1 MKNDD
6 VNLIQRILSGDEGAC
21 TALVEKHR
29 KWIHSLAW
37 REIGDFHAAQEITQD
52 TFIQAFKSLPT
63 LTDHRRFLG
72 WLYVIAKRQC
82 IEWLRRKPM
91 TMQSLEAMPKA
102 ELEQLFYT
110 QYLEEEQIQAS
121 TDELRQVVERLL
133 RKLPET
139 ERSVMI
145 LHYFNGLTCEEV
157 STRLDVS
164 LNTVKSRL
172 YRARKRLEQEES
184 MLRENLG
191 PNVLRSEPRYISVQ
205 ATATTESG
213 KHLAEGG
220 FELNQTDKVFKST
233 GSRTVGRSGDYP
245 LPMYML
251 LHYINHRRTEVDLFK
266 FPLVSGSCWEQEG
279 PHKSKAT
286 ITLEAHESV
295 EVSAGT
301 FPSCLKHKTVF
312 TDADVKEP
320 DAEHGNAYLNG
331 TRYLWFAEDV
341 GLVKM
346 RYEHSN
352 GVVTEAELI
361 QYEIPVQEQEYLP
374 SQIGAQWTYKWHNE
388 YNDEAIVE
396 DWHVTRN
403 FSHPKNLDNPL
414 ALASASYEVRI
425 SDDEPRVAYI
435 KCVLTPKSV
444 GAISESRHRTT
455 KTDRKPLLLS
465 MTRFGTEWL
474 YDGYAR
480 YLQDLRVTDVN
491 GETLPIE
498 EIGKTQWV
506 VEVENA
512 SPLTLQYK
520 VLINHDERDWPFG
533 RNEAPY
539 VQEDCIFLPG
549 YALFIVGEV
558 KDIELK
564 IDVPDSWHVST
575 PWEQIASDEHHFV
588 CEDPEDLMFAY
599 LVLGEY
605 SKRLAK
611 LGDAEIV
618 IATGGRFKASI
629 DEVQPTIKSLLH
641 GYSDVFD
648 AIPTGKIL
656 FVANPYGEKGHLGG
670 GASGHSISVHI
681 GGELDKASR
690 RFWLPLVGHMVS
702 SLWVGGRAID
712 FRGQE
717 YWFSAGFTGYYSDI
731 VSIRLGLTSETDF
744 LRRFERRWES
754 YLSQQGE
761 LSIREAGEDKSA
773 NRELVYDGGSL
784 VAAALDL
791 QIRTLTQNRSS
802 LDDVM
807 KQMYREFGLTDDT
820 FTMGDVIR
828 IVSQIA
834 GEDFKPFFTKYVTG
848 TERLPLEQYLKA
860 AGMNAEIAFGERL
873 PSLNYILFDM
883 LQIKSFGGPTGGGM
897 FIHHSPQYQDDDEL
911 IGINDTPVKFF
922 DDIRKVAKD
931 WKSGETVAL
940 TLKREG
946 KEIILPITLSG
957 DASKKPPLELGPIDV
972 TITKNIDSTDLQNAI
987 WSRILG
993 CKGETNEKNR

>member
-6 VNLIQRILSGDEGAC
+6 VDLIQRIISGDEGAG
-21 TALVEKHR
+21 TALVKRHR

-52 TFIQAFKSLPT
+52 TFIQMFKSLPT
-63 LTDHRRFLG
+63 LKDSNRFLG

-91 TMQSLEAMPKA
+91 TMQSLDAMPKT
-102 ELEQLFYT
+102 ELETVFYT
-110 QYLEEEQIQAS
+110 QYLENKQARAS
-121 TDELRQVVERLL
+121 RDGLREVVERLL
-133 RKLPET
+133 QKLPET
-139 ERSVMI
+139 ERSAMV

-157 STRLDVS
+157 SERLEVS

-184 MLRENLG
+184 MLRETLG
-191 PNVLRSEPRYISVQ
+191 PNLLKNEPRYISIQ
-205 ATATTESG
+205 ANATTESG

-220 FELNQTDKVFKST
+220 FELNQTDKVFASI
-233 GSRTVGRSGDYP
+233 GSRTTGLRGDYP

-251 LHYINHRRTEVDLFK
+251 LHYINHRLNEINLFR
-266 FPLVSGSCWEQEG
+266 FPLVIGSRWEQEG
-279 PHKSKAT
+279 PHQSETT
-286 ITLEAHESV
+286 ITLEGYENV
-295 EVSAGT
+295 EISAGS
-301 FPSCLKHKTVF
+301 FLSCLKHKTVF
-312 TDADVKEP
+312 TDADVEEP
-320 DAEHGNAYLNG
+320 DAEQGNAYLNG
-331 TRYLWFAEDV
+331 TRYLWFAKGV

-352 GVVTEAELI
+352 GVTTEAELLE
-361 QYEIPVQEQEYLP
+361 YEIPLADEEYFP
-374 SQIGAQWTYKWHNE
+374 AQIGTQWTYRWHND

-396 DWHVTRN
+396 AWQVTRN

-414 ALASASYEVRI
+414 ALASARYELKI
-425 SDDEPRVAYI
+425 SADEPRVAQV
-435 KCVLTPKSV
+435 KCILTPKADSSAK
-444 GAISESRHRTT
+444 G
-455 KTDRKPLLLS
+455 DRKPLLLS

-480 YLQDLRVTDVN
+480 YLQDLRVTHVK
-491 GETLPIE
+491 GEILPIE

-506 VEVENA
+506 VEVESA

-533 RNEAPY
+533 RDEAPY

-564 IDVPDSWHVST
+564 IDVPDNWHVST
-575 PWEQIASDEHHFV
+575 PWEQAASDEHCFIT
-588 CEDPEDLMFAY
+588 EDQEDLMFAY

-605 SKRLAK
+605 SKRLVK
-611 LGDAEIV
+611 LGDTEIV

-629 DEVQPTIKSLLH
+629 DEVQPTIESLLH

-670 GASGHSISVHI
+670 GASGRSVSVHI
-681 GGELDKASR
+681 GGELDEASR
-690 RFWLPLVGHMVS
+690 RFWLPLVGYMVS
-702 SLWVGGRAID
+702 CLWAGSGAIN
-712 FRGQE
+712 FREQE

-731 VSIRLGLTSETDF
+731 VSVRLGLTSETDF

-807 KQMYREFGLTDDT
+807 KQMYWEFGVTEVT
-820 FTMGDVIR
+820 YTINDVIR
-828 IVSQIA
+828 IVDQIA
-834 GEDFKPFFTKYVTG
+834 GEDFKPFFHKYLVG
-848 TERLPLEQYLKA
+848 TERLPLEEYLKA
-860 AGMNAEIAFGERL
+860 SGMTAEIDFGERL
-873 PSLNYILFDM
+873 PSLNYILFEM
-883 LQIKSFGGPTGGGM
+883 LQIKSLGGPTGGGL
-897 FIHHSPQYQDDDEL
+897 FIHNSPQYQDDDEL
-911 IGINDTPVKFF
+911 IDINGTPVKTF

-931 WKSGETVAL
+931 WKSGDAVTL
-940 TLKREG
+940 NLKRED

-957 DASKKPPLELGPIDV
+957 DASKKPPLDTGVIDV
-972 TITKNIDSTDLQNAI
+972 TITKSEDSTESQRAI
-987 WSRILG
+987 WLGILG
-993 CKGETNEKNR
+993 KENSD

>member
-1 MKNDD
+1 MKNED
-6 VNLIQRILSGDEGAC
+6 VDLIQRILTGDEAAF
-21 TALVEKHR
+21 TALVERHR
-29 KWIHSLAW
+29 KWVHSLAW

-52 TFIQAFKSLPT
+52 TFIQTLKSLPT
-63 LTDHRRFLG
+63 LRDPNRFLG
-72 WLYVIAKRQC
+72 WLHVIAKRQC
-82 IEWLRRKPM
+82 IEWLRRKPV

-102 ELEQLFYT
+102 ELEKVSYT
-110 QYLEEEQIQAS
+110 QYLEEEQAQTS
-121 TDELRQVVERLL
+121 VGELRQVVERLL
-133 RKLPET
+133 QKLPES
-139 ERSVMI
+139 ERSVMV
-145 LHYFNGLTCEEV
+145 LHYFSGLTCEEV
-157 STRLDVS
+157 SERLDVS

-184 MLRENLG
+184 LLREKLG
-191 PNVLRSEPRYISVQ
+191 PNLLKSEPRYMSIQ
-205 ATATTESG
+205 ANATTESG

-220 FELNQTDKVFKST
+220 FELSQTDKVFTST
-233 GSRTVGRSGDYP
+233 GSHTMGLRGDYP

-251 LHYINHRRTEVDLFK
+251 LHYINHRNAIDLFK
-266 FPLVSGSCWEQEG
+266 FPLVIGSRWEQEG

-286 ITLEAHESV
+286 ITLEGHETV
-295 EVSAGT
+295 EVATGT
-301 FPSCLKHKTVF
+301 FPSCLKHITVF
-312 TDADVKEP
+312 TDADVEAP
-320 DAEHGNAYLNG
+320 NSEEGNAYLNG
-331 TRYLWFAEDV
+331 TRYLWFAKGV

-346 RYEHSN
+346 RYEHAN
-352 GVVTEAELI
+352 GVATEAELLE
-361 QYEIPVQEQEYLP
+361 YEIPLADENYFP
-374 SQIGAQWTYKWHNE
+374 SQIGTQWTYKWHND
-388 YNDEAIVE
+388 YNSEAIVE
-396 DWHVTRN
+396 TWHVTRN

-414 ALASASYEVRI
+414 ELASARYEVEI
-425 SDDEPRVAYI
+425 SDNEPRVAHV
-435 KCVLTPKSV
+435 KCVLTPKTDHS
-444 GAISESRHRTT
+444 T
-455 KTDRKPLLLS
+455 KGDQKPLLLS
-465 MTRFGTEWL
+465 MTHFGTEWL

-480 YLQDLRVTDVN
+480 YLQDLTVTDVN
-491 GETLPIE
+491 GETLLIE

-506 VEVENA
+506 IETKNDL
-512 SPLTLQYK
+512 PLTLQYK
-520 VLINHDERDWPFG
+520 VLINHDEREWPFG

-539 VQEDCIFLPG
+539 VQENCIFLPG
-549 YALFIVGEV
+549 YAVFIVSEV
-558 KDIELK
+558 KDIQLK
-564 IDVPDSWHVST
+564 VNVPDNWHVST
-575 PWEQIASDEHHFV
+575 PWEQIASDTQHFV
-588 CEDPEDLMFAY
+588 CENQNDLMFAY
-599 LVLGEY
+599 LVLGDY

-611 LGDAEIV
+611 FGDAEVV

-629 DEVQPTIKSLLH
+629 DEVQSTIESLLH

-648 AIPTGKIL
+648 ATPPGKIL

-670 GASGHSISVHI
+670 GASGRSISVHI

-690 RFWLPLVGHMVS
+690 RFWLPLVGYMVS
-702 SLWVGGRAID
+702 ALWVGGQAID
-712 FRGQE
+712 FKEQE

-731 VSIRLGLTSETDF
+731 VAVCLGLTSETNF

-754 YLSQQGE
+754 YLSRQGE

-791 QIRTLTQNRSS
+791 QIRNLTENRSS

-828 IVSQIA
+828 IVNQIA
-834 GEDFKPFFTKYVTG
+834 GEDFKPFFSKYVTG

-873 PSLNYILFDM
+873 PSLNYVLFEM

-931 WKSGETVAL
+931 WKSGDAVAL

-957 DASKKPPLELGPIDV
+957 DASKKPPLEPGPIDV
-972 TITKNIDSTDLQNAI
+972 TITKSIDSTDVKNAI
-987 WSRILG
+987 WSGILG
-993 CKGETNEKNR
+993 NKGENNEENR

>member
-6 VNLIQRILSGDEGAC
+6 VNLIQRILSGDEDAC
-21 TALVEKHR
+21 TALVERHR

-72 WLYVIAKRQC
+72 WLHVIAKRQC
-82 IEWLRRKPM
+82 IEWLRRKPV

-102 ELEQLFYT
+102 DVEQLFYT
-110 QYLEEEQIQAS
+110 QYLETKQAQAS
-121 TDELRQVVERLL
+121 TDTLREVVEQLL
-133 RKLPET
+133 QKLPET

-184 MLRENLG
+184 MLRENLS
-191 PNVLRSEPRYISVQ
+191 PNLLKSEPRYISVQ
-205 ATATTESG
+205 ATAATEIG
-213 KHLAEGG
+213 EHLAEGG
-220 FELNQTDKVFKST
+220 FELRQTDKGFTSA
-233 GSRTVGRSGDYP
+233 GSRTMGSRGDYP

-251 LHYINHRRTEVDLFK
+251 LHYINHRRTEIDLFK
-266 FPLVSGSCWEQEG
+266 FPLVNGSRWESEG
-279 PHKSKAT
+279 PHKSKAI
-286 ITLEAHESV
+286 ITLEGYETV
-295 EVSAGT
+295 KVSAGS
-301 FPSCLKHKTVF
+301 FLSCLKHKTVF
-312 TDADVKEP
+312 TDADVEEP
-320 DAEHGNAYLNG
+320 DAERGNAYLNG
-331 TRYLWFAEDV
+331 TRYLWFAKGI

-352 GVVTEAELI
+352 GVVTEAELLK
-361 QYEIPVQEQEYLP
+361 YETPLENEEYFP
-374 SQIGAQWTYKWHNE
+374 SQIGTQWTYKWHND
-388 YNDEAIVE
+388 YNDEAVVE
-396 DWHVTRN
+396 GWRVTRN

-414 ALASASYEVRI
+414 GLASARYEVKI
-425 SDDEPRVAYI
+425 SADEPRIAHV
-435 KCVLTPKSV
+435 KCLLTPKAV

-480 YLQDLRVTDVN
+480 YLQDLRVTDGN

-506 VEVENA
+506 VEVGSEA
-512 SPLTLQYK
+512 PLTLQYK
-520 VLINHDERDWPFG
+520 VLINHDEREWPFG

-558 KDIELK
+558 KDVQLK
-564 IDVPDSWHVST
+564 IDVPDNWQVST
-575 PWEQIASDEHHFV
+575 PWEQMASHEHHFV
-588 CEDPEDLMFAY
+588 CENQDDLMFAY
-599 LVLGEY
+599 LVLGKY

-611 LGDAEIV
+611 LGDAEVV

-629 DEVQPTIKSLLH
+629 DEVQPTIKALLH

-648 AIPTGKIL
+648 ATPTGKIL

-670 GASGHSISVHI
+670 GASGRSISVHI
-681 GGELDKASR
+681 GNELDKASR

-731 VSIRLGLTSETDF
+731 VSVRLGLTSETDF

-754 YLSQQGE
+754 YLFRQGE

-820 FTMGDVIR
+820 FTIGDVIR

-834 GEDFKPFFTKYVTG
+834 GEDFKPFFHKYVTG

-873 PSLNYILFDM
+873 PSLNYILFEM

-911 IGINDTPVKFF
+911 IGVNGTPVKFF

-931 WKSGETVAL
+931 WRSGETVAL
-940 TLKREG
+940 TLKRED

-957 DASKKPPLELGPIDV
+957 DASKKPPLEPGPIDV
-972 TITKNIDSTDLQNAI
+972 TITKSIDSTDLQNAI
-987 WSRILG
+987 WSGML
-993 CKGETNEKNR
+993 GETNEKNR

>member
-1 MKNDD
+1 MKNED
-6 VNLIQRILSGDEGAC
+6 VDLIQRILTGDEAAF
-21 TALVEKHR
+21 TALVERHR
-29 KWIHSLAW
+29 KWVHSLAW

-52 TFIQAFKSLPT
+52 TFIQTLKSLPT
-63 LTDHRRFLG
+63 LRDPNRFLG
-72 WLYVIAKRQC
+72 WLHVIAKRQC
-82 IEWLRRKPM
+82 IEWLRRKPV

-102 ELEQLFYT
+102 ELEKVSYT
-110 QYLEEEQIQAS
+110 QYLEEEQAQTS
-121 TDELRQVVERLL
+121 VGELRQVVERLL
-133 RKLPET
+133 QKLPES
-139 ERSVMI
+139 ERSVMV
-145 LHYFNGLTCEEV
+145 LHYFSGLTCEEV
-157 STRLDVS
+157 SERLDVS

-184 MLRENLG
+184 LLREKLG
-191 PNVLRSEPRYISVQ
+191 PNLLKSEPRYMSIQ
-205 ATATTESG
+205 ANATTESG

-220 FELNQTDKVFKST
+220 FELSQTDKVFTST
-233 GSRTVGRSGDYP
+233 GSHTMGLRGDYP

-251 LHYINHRRTEVDLFK
+251 LHYINHRNAIDLFK
-266 FPLVSGSCWEQEG
+266 FPLVIGSRWEQKG

-286 ITLEAHESV
+286 ITLEGHETV
-295 EVSAGT
+295 EVATGT
-301 FPSCLKHKTVF
+301 FPSCLKHITVF
-312 TDADVKEP
+312 TDADVEEP
-320 DAEHGNAYLNG
+320 DAERGNAYLNG
-331 TRYLWFAEDV
+331 TRYLWFAKGV

-346 RYEHSN
+346 RYEHAN
-352 GVVTEAELI
+352 GITTEAELLE
-361 QYEIPVQEQEYLP
+361 YEIPLADENYFP
-374 SQIGAQWTYKWHNE
+374 SQIGTQWTYKWHND
-388 YNDEAIVE
+388 YNNEAIVE
-396 DWHVTRN
+396 TWHVTRN

-414 ALASASYEVRI
+414 ELASARYEVEI
-425 SDDEPRVAYI
+425 GADKPRVAHV
-435 KCVLTPKSV
+435 KCVLTPKTDHS
-444 GAISESRHRTT
+444 T
-455 KTDRKPLLLS
+455 KGDQKPLLLS
-465 MTRFGTEWL
+465 MTHFGTEWL

-480 YLQDLRVTDVN
+480 YLQDLTVTDVN
-491 GETLPIE
+491 GETLLIE

-506 VEVENA
+506 IETKNDL
-512 SPLTLQYK
+512 PLTLQYK
-520 VLINHDERDWPFG
+520 VLINHDEREWPFG

-549 YALFIVGEV
+549 YAVFIVSEV
-558 KDIELK
+558 KDIQLK
-564 IDVPDSWHVST
+564 VNVPDNWHIST
-575 PWEQIASDEHHFV
+575 PWEQIASNEQHFV
-588 CEDPEDLMFAY
+588 CENQDDLMFAY
-599 LVLGEY
+599 LVLGDY

-611 LGDAEIV
+611 FGDAEVV

-629 DEVQPTIKSLLH
+629 DEVQSTIESLLH

-648 AIPTGKIL
+648 ATPPGKIL

-670 GASGHSISVHI
+670 GASGRSISVHI

-690 RFWLPLVGHMVS
+690 RFWLPLVGYMVS
-702 SLWVGGRAID
+702 ALWVGGQAID
-712 FRGQE
+712 FKEQE

-731 VSIRLGLTSETDF
+731 VSLRLGLTSETNF

-754 YLSQQGE
+754 YLSRQGE
-761 LSIREAGEDKSA
+761 LSIHEAGEDKSA

-791 QIRTLTQNRSS
+791 QIRTLTQNQSS

-834 GEDFKPFFTKYVTG
+834 GEDFKPFFHKYVAG

-873 PSLNYILFDM
+873 PSLNYVLFEM

-940 TLKREG
+940 TLKRAG

-957 DASKKPPLELGPIDV
+957 DASKRPPLEPGPIDV
-972 TITKNIDSTDLQNAI
+972 TITKSIDSTDVKNAI
-987 WSRILG
+987 WSGILG
-993 CKGETNEKNR
+993 NKGENNEENR

>member
-21 TALVEKHR
+21 TALVERHR

-52 TFIQAFKSLPT
+52 TFIQMFKSLPT
-63 LTDHRRFLG
+63 LKDSNRFLG
-72 WLYVIAKRQC
+72 WLHVIAKRQC
-82 IEWLRRKPM
+82 LEWLRRKPV
-91 TMQSLEAMPKA
+91 TMRSLDAMSKA

-110 QYLEEEQIQAS
+110 QYLEEGQIQAS
-121 TDELRQVVERLL
+121 TSELRQVVERLL

-139 ERSVMI
+139 ERSVMV

-157 STRLDVS
+157 SERLDVS

-191 PNVLRSEPRYISVQ
+191 PNVLKSEPRYISVQ
-205 ATATTESG
+205 ANATTESG

-220 FELNQTDKVFKST
+220 FELRQNDKVFTST
-233 GSRTVGRSGDYP
+233 GSRTVGLRGDYP

-251 LHYINHRRTEVDLFK
+251 LHYINHRNEIDLFK
-266 FPLVSGSCWEQEG
+266 LPLVIENRWKQEG
-279 PHKSKAT
+279 PHKSKAM
-286 ITLEAHESV
+286 ITLEGYERV
-295 EVSAGT
+295 KVSAGS

-312 TDADVKEP
+312 TDADVEGP
-320 DAEHGNAYLNG
+320 DAEQGNAYLNG
-331 TRYLWFAEDV
+331 TRYLWFAKGV

-346 RYEHSN
+346 RYEHAN
-352 GVVTEAELI
+352 GVVTEAELL
-361 QYEIPVQEQEYLP
+361 QCETPLADEEYFP
-374 SQIGAQWTYKWHNE
+374 SQIGTQWTYKWHND
-388 YNDEAIVE
+388 YNEAAIVE
-396 DWHVTRN
+396 SWHVTRN
-403 FSHPKNLDNPL
+403 FRHPKNLDNPL
-414 ALASASYEVRI
+414 ALASARYEVKI

-435 KCVLTPKSV
+435 KCVLTPK
-444 GAISESRHRTT
+444 A
-455 KTDRKPLLLS
+455 DRGPKGDQKPLLLS

-480 YLQDLRVTDVN
+480 YLQDLTVTDVN
-491 GETLPIE
+491 GETLLIE

-506 VEVENA
+506 VEVESA

-564 IDVPDSWHVST
+564 IDVPNNWHVST

-588 CEDPEDLMFAY
+588 CEDQDDLMFAY

-629 DEVQPTIKSLLH
+629 DEVQPILESLLH

-648 AIPTGKIL
+648 ATPTGKIL
-656 FVANPYGEKGHLGG
+656 FVANPYGEKGYPGG
-670 GASGHSISVHI
+670 GASGRSISVHL

-690 RFWLPLVGHMVS
+690 RFWLPLVGYMVS
-702 SLWVGGRAID
+702 CLWIGSQAIS
-712 FRGQE
+712 FRQQE

-731 VSIRLGLTSETDF
+731 VSVRLGLTSEIDF

-754 YLSQQGE
+754 YLSRQGE

-791 QIRTLTQNRSS
+791 QIRSLTQNRSS

-828 IVSQIA
+828 IVNQIA
-834 GEDFKPFFTKYVTG
+834 GEDFKPFFHKYVVG

-860 AGMNAEIAFGERL
+860 AGMTAEIAFGERL
-873 PSLNYILFDM
+873 PSLNYILFEM
-883 LQIKSFGGPTGGGM
+883 LQIKSFGGPTGKGL
-897 FIHHSPQYQDDDEL
+897 FIHHSPQYQDDDNL
-911 IGINDTPVKFF
+911 IGINGTPVKFF

-931 WKSGETVAL
+931 WKSGEVVEL
-940 TLKREG
+940 TLERGG

-957 DASKKPPLELGPIDV
+957 DASKKPPLEPGPIDV
-972 TITKNIDSTDLQNAI
+972 TITKSIDSTDLQNAI
-987 WSRILG
+987 WSGMLG
-993 CKGETNEKNR
+993 NKGETHEKNR

>member
-1 MKNDD
+1 MKNED
-6 VNLIQRILSGDEGAC
+6 VDLIHRILAGDEAAF
-21 TALVEKHR
+21 TALVERHR
-29 KWIHSLAW
+29 KWVHSLAW

-72 WLYVIAKRQC
+72 WLHVIAKRQC

-91 TMQSLEAMPKA
+91 TMQSLDAMPRT
-102 ELEQLFYT
+102 ELETVFYT
-110 QYLEEEQIQAS
+110 QYLENEQTQAS
-121 TDELRQVVERLL
+121 RDGLREVVERLL
-133 RKLPET
+133 QKLPET
-139 ERSVMI
+139 ERSVMV

-157 STRLDVS
+157 GERLDVS

-184 MLRENLG
+184 MLRENLS
-191 PNVLRSEPRYISVQ
+191 PNLLKNEPRYISIQ
-205 ATATTESG
+205 ATAATEIG
-213 KHLAEGG
+213 EHLAEGG
-220 FELNQTDKVFKST
+220 FELRQTDKVFTST
-233 GSRTVGRSGDYP
+233 GSRTMGLRGDYP

-251 LHYINHRRTEVDLFK
+251 LHYINHRNNEINLFK
-266 FPLVSGSCWEQEG
+266 FPLVIGSRWAQEG

-286 ITLEAHESV
+286 ITLEGYETV
-295 EVSAGT
+295 EISAGS

-312 TDADVKEP
+312 TDADVEEP
-320 DAEHGNAYLNG
+320 DAEQGNAYING
-331 TRYLWFAEDV
+331 TRYLWFAKGV
-341 GLVKM
+341 GLVKL

-352 GVVTEAELI
+352 GVVTEAELL
-361 QYEIPVQEQEYLP
+361 QYEIPLANEEYFP
-374 SQIGAQWTYKWHNE
+374 SQIGTQWTYKWHNA
-388 YNDEAIVE
+388 YSDEAIVE
-396 DWHVTRN
+396 GWHVTRN

-414 ALASASYEVRI
+414 MLASARYEVRI
-425 SDDEPRVAYI
+425 SDDAPRIAHV
-435 KCVLTPKSV
+435 KCLLTPKAV

-465 MTRFGTEWL
+465 MTHFGTEWL

-480 YLQDLRVTDVN
+480 YLQDLTVTDGN

-506 VEVENA
+506 VEVGSEA
-512 SPLTLQYK
+512 PLTLQYK

-558 KDIELK
+558 KDIQLK
-564 IDVPDSWHVST
+564 VDVPDSWHVST
-575 PWEQIASDEHHFV
+575 PWEQIASEEHRFV
-588 CEDPEDLMFAY
+588 CENQDDLTFAY
-599 LVLGEY
+599 LVLGRY

-611 LGDAEIV
+611 LGDAEVV

-629 DEVQPTIKSLLH
+629 DEVQPTIESLLH

-648 AIPTGKIL
+648 ATPTGKIL

-670 GASGHSISVHI
+670 GASGRSISVHI
-681 GGELDKASR
+681 GDELNKASR
-690 RFWLPLVGHMVS
+690 RFWLPLVAHIVS
-702 SLWVGGRAID
+702 ALWVGSRGID
-712 FRGQE
+712 FREQE

-731 VSIRLGLTSETDF
+731 VSVRLGLTSETDF
-744 LRRFERRWES
+744 LRRFQHRWKS
-754 YLSQQGE
+754 YLSRQGE

-791 QIRTLTQNRSS
+791 QIRTLTENRSS

-834 GEDFKPFFTKYVTG
+834 GEDFEPFFKKYVSG
-848 TERLPLEQYLKA
+848 TERLPLEKYLSDT
-860 AGMNAEIAFGERL
+860 GMDVEIEFGEAL
-873 PSLNYILFDM
+873 PSLGYIVHGM
-883 LQIKSFGGPTGGGM
+883 LQISSFGGPTGGGM
-897 FIHHSPQYQDDDEL
+897 FIHQSKQYQDDDNL
-911 IGINDTPVKFF
+911 IGINGTPVRFF

-931 WKSGETVAL
+931 WKPGEVVEL
-940 TLKREG
+940 TLEREG
-946 KEIILPITLSG
+946 EEITLPITLSG
-957 DASKKPPLELGPIDV
+957 DPSEKPPMEPGPIDV
-972 TITKNIDSTDLQNAI
+972 TITKSADSTVLQRAI
-987 WSRILG
+987 WAGMLG
-993 CKGETNEKNR
+993 DKR

>member
-21 TALVEKHR
+21 TALVERHR

-63 LTDHRRFLG
+63 LKDSDRFLG

-82 IEWLRRKPM
+82 IEWLRRKPV

-121 TDELRQVVERLL
+121 TSELRHVVERLL

-145 LHYFNGLTCEEV
+145 LHYFSGLTCEEV
-157 STRLDVS
+157 SSRLDVS

-191 PNVLRSEPRYISVQ
+191 PNVLKSEPRYISVQ

-233 GSRTVGRSGDYP
+233 GSRTVGLRGDYP

-251 LHYINHRRTEVDLFK
+251 LHYINHRNEIDIFK
-266 FPLVSGSCWEQEG
+266 FPLVIGSRWEQEG
-279 PHKSKAT
+279 PHKSKAK
-286 ITLEAHESV
+286 ITLEEYENV
-295 EVSAGT
+295 EISAGS

-312 TDADVKEP
+312 TDADVEDP
-320 DAEHGNAYLNG
+320 DAEDGNAYING
-331 TRYLWFAEDV
+331 TRYLWFAEGA

-352 GVVTEAELI
+352 GVITEAELLE
-361 QYEIPVQEQEYLP
+361 YEIPLANEEYFP
-374 SQIGAQWTYKWHNE
+374 SQIGTQWTYRWQND
-388 YNDEAIVE
+388 YNDAVIVE

-403 FSHPKNLDNPL
+403 FSHPKNVDNPL
-414 ALASASYEVRI
+414 ALASARYEVRI
-425 SDDEPRVAYI
+425 SADEPRVAYI
-435 KCVLTPKSV
+435 KCVLTPQADRSPK
-444 GAISESRHRTT
+444 G
-455 KTDRKPLLLS
+455 DRKPLLLS

-480 YLQDLRVTDVN
+480 YLQDLRVTDAN
-491 GETLPIE
+491 GETLLIE

-506 VEVENA
+506 VEVERA
-512 SPLTLQYK
+512 SPLTLEYK

-533 RNEAPY
+533 RDEAPY
-539 VQEDCIFLPG
+539 VEEDCLFLPG

-558 KDIELK
+558 KDIQLK
-564 IDVPDSWHVST
+564 VDVPDSWHVST

-588 CEDPEDLMFAY
+588 CEDPDDLMFAY

-629 DEVQPTIKSLLH
+629 DEVQPTIESLLH

-648 AIPTGKIL
+648 AIPRGKIL

-670 GASGHSISVHI
+670 GASGRSISVHI
-681 GGELDKASR
+681 GGELDEASR
-690 RFWLPLVGHMVS
+690 RFWLPLVGYMVS
-702 SLWVGGRAID
+702 CLWTGSGAIN
-712 FRGQE
+712 FRQQE

-731 VSIRLGLTSETDF
+731 VSVRLGLTSETDF

-754 YLSQQGE
+754 YLSRQGE

-791 QIRTLTQNRSS
+791 QIRTLTRNRSS

-807 KQMYREFGLTDDT
+807 KQMYREFGLIDDT

-834 GEDFKPFFTKYVTG
+834 GEDFKPFFHKYVVG
-848 TERLPLEQYLKA
+848 TERLPLAHYLKA
-860 AGMNAEIAFGERL
+860 AGMTAEVDFGERL
-873 PSLNYILFDM
+873 PSLNYILFEM
-883 LQIKSFGGPTGGGM
+883 LEIKSLGGPTGKGL
-897 FIHHSPQYQDDDEL
+897 FIHHSPQYQDDDNL
-911 IGINDTPVKFF
+911 IGINGTPVKFF
-922 DDIRKVAKD
+922 DDIRKAAKD
-931 WKSGETVAL
+931 WKSGEVVEL
-940 TLKREG
+940 TLERGG
-946 KEIILPITLSG
+946 KEIILPITLAG
-957 DASKKPPLELGPIDV
+957 DASKKPPLEPGPIDV
-972 TITKNIDSTDLQNAI
+972 TITKSIDSTDLQRAI
-987 WSRILG
+987 WADIISDKRR
-993 CKGETNEKNR
+993 NS

>member
-1 MKNDD
+1 MKNED
-6 VNLIQRILSGDEGAC
+6 VDLIHRILAGDEAAF
-21 TALVEKHR
+21 TALVERHR
-29 KWIHSLAW
+29 KWVHSLAW

-72 WLYVIAKRQC
+72 WLHVIAKRQC

-91 TMQSLEAMPKA
+91 TMQSLDAMPRT
-102 ELEQLFYT
+102 ELETVFYT
-110 QYLEEEQIQAS
+110 QYLENEQTQAS
-121 TDELRQVVERLL
+121 RDGLREVVERLL
-133 RKLPET
+133 QKLPET
-139 ERSVMI
+139 ERSVMV

-157 STRLDVS
+157 GERLDVS

-172 YRARKRLEQEES
+172 YRARKRLEQEEP
-184 MLRENLG
+184 MLRENLS
-191 PNVLRSEPRYISVQ
+191 PNLLKSEPRYISIQ
-205 ATATTESG
+205 ATAATEIG
-213 KHLAEGG
+213 EHLAEGG
-220 FELNQTDKVFKST
+220 FELRQTDKVFTST
-233 GSRTVGRSGDYP
+233 GSRTMGLRGDYP

-251 LHYINHRRTEVDLFK
+251 LHYINHRNNEINLFK
-266 FPLVSGSCWEQEG
+266 FPLVIGSCWAQEG

-286 ITLEAHESV
+286 ITLEGYETV
-295 EVSAGT
+295 KISAGS

-312 TDADVKEP
+312 TDADVEET
-320 DAEHGNAYLNG
+320 DAEQGNAYING
-331 TRYLWFAEDV
+331 TRYLWFAKGV
-341 GLVKM
+341 GLVKL

-352 GVVTEAELI
+352 GVVTEAELL
-361 QYEIPVQEQEYLP
+361 QYEIPLANEEYFP
-374 SQIGAQWTYKWHNE
+374 SQIGTQWTYKWHNV
-388 YNDEAIVE
+388 YNEEAIVE

-414 ALASASYEVRI
+414 MLASARYEVRI
-425 SDDEPRVAYI
+425 SDDAPRIAHV
-435 KCVLTPKSV
+435 KCLLTPKAV

-465 MTRFGTEWL
+465 MTHFGTEWL

-480 YLQDLRVTDVN
+480 YLQDLTVTDVN

-498 EIGKTQWV
+498 EIGKTQRV
-506 VEVENA
+506 VEVGNA

-558 KDIELK
+558 KDIQLK
-564 IDVPDSWHVST
+564 VDVPDSWHVST

-588 CEDPEDLMFAY
+588 CEDQDDLTFAY
-599 LVLGEY
+599 LVLGRY

-611 LGDAEIV
+611 LGDAEVV

-629 DEVQPTIKSLLH
+629 DEVQPTIESLLH

-648 AIPTGKIL
+648 ATPTGKIL

-670 GASGHSISVHI
+670 GASGRSISVHI
-681 GGELDKASR
+681 GDELNKASR

-702 SLWVGGRAID
+702 LLWVGSRGID
-712 FRGQE
+712 FREQE

-731 VSIRLGLTSETDF
+731 VSVRLGLTSETDF
-744 LRRFERRWES
+744 LRRFQHRWKS
-754 YLSQQGE
+754 YLSRQGE

-791 QIRTLTQNRSS
+791 QIRTLTENRSS

-834 GEDFKPFFTKYVTG
+834 GEDFEPFFKKYVSG
-848 TERLPLEQYLKA
+848 TERLPLEKYLSDT
-860 AGMNAEIAFGERL
+860 GMDVEIEFGEAL
-873 PSLNYILFDM
+873 PSLGYIVHGM
-883 LQIKSFGGPTGGGM
+883 LQISSFGGPTGGGM
-897 FIHHSPQYQDDDEL
+897 FIHQSKQYQDDDNL
-911 IGINDTPVKFF
+911 IGINGTPVRFF

-931 WKSGETVAL
+931 WKPGEVVEL
-940 TLKREG
+940 TLEREG
-946 KEIILPITLSG
+946 EEITLPITLSG
-957 DASKKPPLELGPIDV
+957 DPSEKPPMEPGPIDV
-972 TITKNIDSTDLQNAI
+972 TITKRADSTELQRAI
-987 WSRILG
+987 WAGMLG
-993 CKGETNEKNR
+993 DKR

>member
-1 MKNDD
+1 MKNED
-6 VNLIQRILSGDEGAC
+6 VDLIHRILAGDEAAF
-21 TALVEKHR
+21 TALVERHR
-29 KWIHSLAW
+29 KWVHSLAW

-72 WLYVIAKRQC
+72 WLHVIAKRQC

-91 TMQSLEAMPKA
+91 TMQSLDAMPRT
-102 ELEQLFYT
+102 ELETVFYT
-110 QYLEEEQIQAS
+110 QYLENEQTQAS
-121 TDELRQVVERLL
+121 RDGLREVVERLL
-133 RKLPET
+133 QKLPET
-139 ERSVMI
+139 ERSVMV

-157 STRLDVS
+157 GERLDVS

-172 YRARKRLEQEES
+172 YRARKRLEQEEP
-184 MLRENLG
+184 MLRENLS
-191 PNVLRSEPRYISVQ
+191 PNLLKSEPRYISIQ
-205 ATATTESG
+205 ATAATEIG
-213 KHLAEGG
+213 EHLAEGG
-220 FELNQTDKVFKST
+220 FELRQTDKVFTST
-233 GSRTVGRSGDYP
+233 GSRTMGLRGDYP

-251 LHYINHRRTEVDLFK
+251 LHYINHRNNEINLFK
-266 FPLVSGSCWEQEG
+266 FPLVIGSCWAQEG

-286 ITLEAHESV
+286 ITLEGYETV
-295 EVSAGT
+295 KISAGS

-312 TDADVKEP
+312 TDADVEEP
-320 DAEHGNAYLNG
+320 DAEQGNAYING
-331 TRYLWFAEDV
+331 TRYLWFAKGV
-341 GLVKM
+341 GLVKL

-352 GVVTEAELI
+352 GVVTEAELL
-361 QYEIPVQEQEYLP
+361 QYEIPLANEEYFP
-374 SQIGAQWTYKWHNE
+374 SQIGTQWTYKWHNV
-388 YNDEAIVE
+388 YNEEAIVE

-414 ALASASYEVRI
+414 MLASARYEVRI
-425 SDDEPRVAYI
+425 SDDAPRIAHV
-435 KCVLTPKSV
+435 KCLLTPKAV

-465 MTRFGTEWL
+465 MTHFGTEWL

-480 YLQDLRVTDVN
+480 YLQDLTVTDGN

-506 VEVENA
+506 VETRNA

-558 KDIELK
+558 KDIQLK
-564 IDVPDSWHVST
+564 VDVPDSWHVST
-575 PWEQIASDEHHFV
+575 PWEQIASEEHHFV
-588 CEDPEDLMFAY
+588 CENQDDLMFAY
-599 LVLGEY
+599 LVLGKY

-611 LGDAEIV
+611 LGEAEVVIV
-618 IATGGRFKASI
+618 TGGRFKASI
-629 DEVQPTIKSLLH
+629 DEVQPTIELLLH

-648 AIPTGKIL
+648 AMPTGKIL

-670 GASGHSISVHI
+670 GASGRSISVHI
-681 GGELDKASR
+681 GDELNKASR

-702 SLWVGGRAID
+702 LLWVGSRGID
-712 FRGQE
+712 FREQE

-731 VSIRLGLTSETDF
+731 VPVRLGLTSETDF
-744 LRRFERRWES
+744 LRRFQHRWKS
-754 YLSQQGE
+754 YLSRQGE

-791 QIRTLTQNRSS
+791 QIRTLTENRSS

-834 GEDFKPFFTKYVTG
+834 GEDFEPFFKKYVSG
-848 TERLPLEQYLKA
+848 TERLPLEKYLSDT
-860 AGMNAEIAFGERL
+860 GMDVEIEFGEAL
-873 PSLNYILFDM
+873 PSLGYIVHGM
-883 LQIKSFGGPTGGGM
+883 LQISSFGGPTGGGM
-897 FIHHSPQYQDDDEL
+897 FIHQSKQYQDDDNL
-911 IGINDTPVKFF
+911 IGINGTPVRFF

-931 WKSGETVAL
+931 WKPGEVVEL
-940 TLKREG
+940 TLEREG
-946 KEIILPITLSG
+946 EEITLPITLSG
-957 DASKKPPLELGPIDV
+957 DPSEKPPMEPGPIDV
-972 TITKNIDSTDLQNAI
+972 TITKSADSTVLQRAI
-987 WSRILG
+987 WAGMLG
-993 CKGETNEKNR
+993 DKR

>member
-1 MKNDD
+1 MKNED
-6 VNLIQRILSGDEGAC
+6 VNLIQRILSGDEDAC
-21 TALVEKHR
+21 AALVERHR
-29 KWIHSLAW
+29 EWVHSLAW
-37 REIGDFHAAQEITQD
+37 REIGDFHAAQEITQN

-63 LTDHRRFLG
+63 LRDSSRFLG
-72 WLYVIAKRQC
+72 WLYTIAKRQC

-91 TMQSLEAMPKA
+91 TMQSLDAMPKS
-102 ELEQLFYT
+102 ELEQLYYT
-110 QYLEEEQIQAS
+110 QYLEEEQAQAS
-121 TDELRQVVERLL
+121 TDTLREVVERLL
-133 RKLPET
+133 QKLPEA
-139 ERSVMI
+139 ERSVMV

-157 STRLDVS
+157 GERLDVS

-184 MLRENLG
+184 MLRETLSPNL
-191 PNVLRSEPRYISVQ
+191 LKSEPRYIGVQ
-205 ATATTESG
+205 ATAATEAG
-213 KHLAEGG
+213 EHLAEGG
-220 FELNQTDKVFKST
+220 FDLNQTDKVFVSI
-233 GSRTVGRSGDYP
+233 GSRTTGLRGDYP

-251 LHYINHRRTEVDLFK
+251 LHYINHRRNEINLFK
-266 FPLVSGSCWEQEG
+266 FPLVIGSCWEQEG

-286 ITLEAHESV
+286 ITLDGYETV
-295 EVSAGT
+295 EISAGS

-312 TDADVKEP
+312 TDADVEDP
-320 DAEHGNAYLNG
+320 DAEGGNAYLNG
-331 TRYLWFAEDV
+331 TRYLWFAKGV
-341 GLVKM
+341 GIVKM

-352 GVVTEAELI
+352 GVITEAELLE
-361 QYEIPVQEQEYLP
+361 YGMPVQEQEYLP
-374 SQIGAQWTYKWHNE
+374 SQIGTQWTYKWHND
-388 YNDEAIVE
+388 YRDEAIVE
-396 DWHVTRN
+396 EWHVIRN
-403 FSHPKNLDNPL
+403 FSHLKNLDNPMEL
-414 ALASASYEVRI
+414 TSARYEVKI
-425 SDDEPRVAYI
+425 NDDEPRIAHV
-435 KCVLTPKSV
+435 KCVLTPKADN
-444 GAISESRHRTT
+444 GP
-455 KTDRKPLLLS
+455 KGDRKPLLLS

-474 YDGYAR
+474 YDGYSR
-480 YLQDLRVTDVN
+480 YLQELTVTDVN

-498 EIGKTQWV
+498 EIGKTQWIV
-506 VEVENA
+506 KAESA

-520 VLINHDERDWPFG
+520 VLINHDEREWPFG

-539 VQEDCIFLPG
+539 IQEDCIFLPG

-558 KDIELK
+558 KDIQLK
-564 IDVPDSWHVST
+564 VDVPDSWHVST
-575 PWEQIASDEHHFV
+575 PWEQIASDEHHFL
-588 CEDPEDLMFAY
+588 CEGQDDLMFAY

-611 LGDAEIV
+611 LGDAEVV

-629 DEVQPTIKSLLH
+629 DEVQPTIESLLH

-648 AIPTGKIL
+648 AAPTGKIL

-670 GASGHSISVHI
+670 GASGRSISVHI
-681 GGELDKASR
+681 GGELDEASR
-690 RFWLPLVGHMVS
+690 RFWLPLVGYMVS
-702 SLWVGGRAID
+702 SLWVGSQAIN
-712 FRGQE
+712 FSGQE

-731 VSIRLGLTSETDF
+731 VSVRLGLTSETDF

-754 YLSQQGE
+754 YLSRQGE

-791 QIRTLTQNRSS
+791 QIRSLTQNRSS

-834 GEDFKPFFTKYVTG
+834 GEDFKPFFHKYVAG
-848 TERLPLEQYLKA
+848 TDQLPLEQYLKE
-860 AGMNAEIAFGERL
+860 AGMNAEIAFDERL
-873 PSLNYILFDM
+873 PSLNYVLFQM
-883 LQIKSFGGPTGGGM
+883 LQIKSLGGPTGGGM

-911 IGINDTPVKFF
+911 IAINDTPVKFF

-931 WKSGETVAL
+931 WKSGEGVAL

-972 TITKNIDSTDLQNAI
+972 TITKKADSTDLQRTI
-987 WSRILG
+987 WSRMLG
-993 CKGETNEKNR
+993 KEKINEKNG

>member
-1 MKNDD
+1 MKNED
-6 VNLIQRILSGDEGAC
+6 VDLIYRILAGDEAAF

-52 TFIQAFKSLPT
+52 TFIQALKSLPT
-63 LTDHRRFLG
+63 LRDPNRFLG

-82 IEWLRRKPM
+82 IEWLRRKPI
-91 TMQSLEAMPKA
+91 TMQSLDTMPKA
-102 ELEQLFYT
+102 ELETVFYT
-110 QYLEEEQIQAS
+110 KYLEEKQTQAS
-121 TDELRQVVERLL
+121 ADGLREVVERLL
-133 RKLPET
+133 RKLPES

-157 STRLDVS
+157 SERLDVS

-191 PNVLRSEPRYISVQ
+191 PNLFKNEPRYISIQ
-205 ATATTESG
+205 ANATTESG
-213 KHLAEGG
+213 EHLAEGG
-220 FELNQTDKVFKST
+220 FELTQTDKVFTST
-233 GSRTVGRSGDYP
+233 GSRTMGIHGDYP

-251 LHYINHRRTEVDLFK
+251 LHYINHPNVIDLFK
-266 FPLVSGSCWEQEG
+266 FPLAIGNRWESEG
-279 PHKSKAT
+279 PHKSKAM
-286 ITLEAHESV
+286 ITLEAHETV
-295 EVSAGT
+295 KVSAGT
-301 FPSCLKHKTVF
+301 FPSCLKHKTAF
-312 TDADVKEP
+312 TDANVAEP
-320 DAEHGNAYLNG
+320 NAEQRNAYLNG
-331 TRYLWFAEDV
+331 TRYLWFAEGV

-352 GVVTEAELI
+352 GVITEAELLE
-361 QYEIPVQEQEYLP
+361 YEIPLANEEYFP
-374 SQIGAQWTYKWHNE
+374 SQIGTQWTYRW
-388 YNDEAIVE
+388 YNDYNDKAIVE

-414 ALASASYEVRI
+414 ALASARYEVRI
-425 SDDEPRVAYI
+425 SDDEPRVAHV
-435 KCVLTPKSV
+435 KCVLTPKADSSPK
-444 GAISESRHRTT
+444 G
-455 KTDRKPLLLS
+455 DRKPLLLS

-480 YLQDLRVTDVN
+480 YLQDLTVTDVN
-491 GETLPIE
+491 GETLPVE

-506 VEVENA
+506 VEVESA

-549 YALFIVGEV
+549 YALFIAGEV
-558 KDIELK
+558 KDIQLK
-564 IDVPDSWHVST
+564 VDVPDNWHVST
-575 PWEQIASDEHHFV
+575 PWEQIASDEYHFV
-588 CEDPEDLMFAY
+588 CENQDDLVFAY

-611 LGDAEIV
+611 LGDAEVV
-618 IATGGRFKASI
+618 IATGGRFKGSI
-629 DEVQPTIKSLLH
+629 DEVQPTIESLLH

-648 AIPTGKIL
+648 ATPTGKIL
-656 FVANPYGEKGHLGG
+656 FVANPYGEKGYPGG
-670 GASGHSISVHI
+670 GASGRSISVHV
-681 GGELDKASR
+681 GDELDKASR
-690 RFWLPLVGHMVS
+690 RFWLPLVGYMLS
-702 SLWVGGRAID
+702 SLWVGTQAIN
-712 FRGQE
+712 FREQE

-731 VSIRLGLTSETDF
+731 VSVRLGLTSESDF
-744 LRRFERRWES
+744 LRNFKRKWES

-784 VAAALDL
+784 IAAALDL

-802 LDDVM
+802 LDNVM
-807 KQMYREFGLTDDT
+807 KQMYQEFGLTDVT
-820 FTMGDVIR
+820 YTINDVIR
-828 IVSQIA
+828 IVNQIA
-834 GEDFKPFFTKYVTG
+834 GEDFKPFFSKYVTG
-848 TERLPLEQYLKA
+848 TERLPLEQYLKT
-860 AGMNAEIAFGERL
+860 AGMNAEVAFGERL
-873 PSLNYILFDM
+873 PSLNYILFEM
-883 LQIKSFGGPTGGGM
+883 LQIKSLGGPTGRGM
-897 FIHHSPQYQDDDEL
+897 FIHHSPQYQNDDEL
-911 IGINDTPVKFF
+911 IGINGTLVKTF
-922 DDIRKVAKD
+922 DDIRKAAKD
-931 WKSGETVAL
+931 WKSGEAVAL

-957 DASKKPPLELGPIDV
+957 DASKKPPVEQGIIDV
-972 TITKNIDSTDLQNAI
+972 TITKRADSTNLQNAI
-987 WSRILG
+987 WSGMLG
-993 CKGETNEKNR
+993 KKEETNERND

>member
-1 MKNDD
+1 MKNED
-6 VNLIQRILSGDEGAC
+6 VNLIQRILSGDEDAC
-21 TALVEKHR
+21 TALVERHR
-29 KWIHSLAW
+29 EWVHSLAW

-63 LTDHRRFLG
+63 LRDSNRFLG
-72 WLYVIAKRQC
+72 WLHVIAKRQC
-82 IEWLRRKPM
+82 IEWLRRKPI
-91 TMQSLEAMPKA
+91 TMQSLEVMPKA
-102 ELEQLFYT
+102 DLEQLFYT
-110 QYLEEEQIQAS
+110 QYLETEQAQAS
-121 TDELRQVVERLL
+121 TDTLREIVERLL
-133 RKLPET
+133 QKLPET

-184 MLRENLG
+184 MIRENLS
-191 PNVLRSEPRYISVQ
+191 PNLLRSEPRYISVQ
-205 ATATTESG
+205 ATAATETG
-213 KHLAEGG
+213 EHLAEGG
-220 FELNQTDKVFKST
+220 FELRQTDKVFTST
-233 GSRTVGRSGDYP
+233 GSRTVGLRGDYP
-245 LPMYML
+245 LTMYML
-251 LHYINHRRTEVDLFK
+251 LHYINHRRNEIDLFK
-266 FPLVSGSCWEQEG
+266 FPLVVGSCWEQEG
-279 PHKSKAT
+279 PHKSKAM
-286 ITLEAHESV
+286 ITLEGHETIK
-295 EVSAGT
+295 VSART

-320 DAEHGNAYLNG
+320 DAEQGNAYLNG
-331 TRYLWFAEDV
+331 TRYLWFAKGV

-352 GVVTEAELI
+352 GVITEAELLN
-361 QYEIPVQEQEYLP
+361 YETSLANEKYFP
-374 SQIGAQWTYKWHNE
+374 SQIGTQWTYRWHNA
-388 YNDEAIVE
+388 YNDESIVE
-396 DWHVTRN
+396 DWHVIRN
-403 FSHPKNLDNPL
+403 FSHPKNLDNPMEL
-414 ALASASYEVRI
+414 TSARYEVKI
-425 SDDEPRVAYI
+425 SADEPRLAHV
-435 KCVLTPKSV
+435 KCILTPKADS
-444 GAISESRHRTT
+444 GP
-455 KTDRKPLLLS
+455 KGDRKQLLLS

-480 YLQDLRVTDVN
+480 YLQDLTVTDVK

-506 VEVENA
+506 VEARNA
-512 SPLTLQYK
+512 SPIILRYR
-520 VLINHDERDWPFG
+520 VLLNHDERDWPFG

-564 IDVPDSWHVST
+564 IDVPNNWHVST
-575 PWEQIASDEHHFV
+575 PWEQVPSDRHHFV
-588 CEDPEDLMFAY
+588 CEDQDDLMFAY

-611 LGDAEIV
+611 LGEAEVV

-629 DEVQPTIKSLLH
+629 DEVQPTIEALLH

-648 AIPTGKIL
+648 ATPTGKIL

-670 GASGHSISVHI
+670 GASGRSISVHI
-681 GGELDKASR
+681 GGELDQASR
-690 RFWLPLVGHMVS
+690 RFWLSLVGYMVS
-702 SLWVGGRAID
+702 SLWVGRQAIN
-712 FRGQE
+712 FRQQE

-731 VSIRLGLTSETDF
+731 VSVRLGLTSESDF
-744 LRRFERRWES
+744 LRSFERRWES
-754 YLSQQGE
+754 YLSQQAE

-791 QIRTLTQNRSS
+791 QIRNLTKNQSS

-807 KQMYREFGLTDDT
+807 KQMYREFGLTDVT
-820 FTMGDVIR
+820 YTINDVIR
-828 IVSQIA
+828 IVNQIA
-834 GEDFKPFFTKYVTG
+834 GEDFKPFFSKYVNG

-860 AGMNAEIAFGERL
+860 AGMNAKIAFGERL
-873 PSLNYILFDM
+873 PSLNYVLFQM

-911 IGINDTPVKFF
+911 IGINGTSVKFF
-922 DDIRKVAKD
+922 DDIRRVAKD
-931 WKSGETVAL
+931 WKSGDVVEL
-940 TLKREG
+940 TLERESE
-946 KEIILPITLSG
+946 EIILPITLAG
-957 DASKKPPLELGPIDV
+957 DASKKPPLEPGPIDV
-972 TITKNIDSTDLQNAI
+972 TITKSADSTDLQRSI
-987 WSRILG
+987 WLGILG
-993 CKGETNEKNR
+993 KENSD

>member
-6 VNLIQRILSGDEGAC
+6 VDLIQRILSGDEGAG
-21 TALVEKHR
+21 TALVKRHR

-52 TFIQAFKSLPT
+52 TFIQMFKSLPT
-63 LTDHRRFLG
+63 LKDSNRFLG

-91 TMQSLEAMPKA
+91 TMQSLDAMPKT
-102 ELEQLFYT
+102 ELETVFYT
-110 QYLEEEQIQAS
+110 QYLENKQARAS
-121 TDELRQVVERLL
+121 RDGLREVVERLL
-133 RKLPET
+133 QKLPET
-139 ERSVMI
+139 ERSAMV

-157 STRLDVS
+157 SERLEVS

-184 MLRENLG
+184 ILRETLG
-191 PNVLRSEPRYISVQ
+191 PNLLKNEPRYISIQ
-205 ATATTESG
+205 ANATTENRE
-213 KHLAEGG
+213 HLAEGG
-220 FELNQTDKVFKST
+220 FELNQTDKVFTSI
-233 GSRTVGRSGDYP
+233 GSRTTGLRGDYP

-251 LHYINHRRTEVDLFK
+251 LHYINHRLNEINLFK
-266 FPLVSGSCWEQEG
+266 FPLVIGSRWEQEG
-279 PHKSKAT
+279 PHQSKAT
-286 ITLEAHESV
+286 ITLEGHASV

-312 TDADVKEP
+312 TDADVEEP
-320 DAEHGNAYLNG
+320 DAEQGNAYLNG
-331 TRYLWFAEDV
+331 TRYLWFAKGV

-352 GVVTEAELI
+352 GVTTEAELLE
-361 QYEIPVQEQEYLP
+361 YEIPLADEEYFP
-374 SQIGAQWTYKWHNE
+374 AQIGTQWTYRWHND
-388 YNDEAIVE
+388 YNGEAIVE
-396 DWHVTRN
+396 AWQVTRN

-414 ALASASYEVRI
+414 VLASARYELKI
-425 SDDEPRVAYI
+425 SDDEPRVAHV
-435 KCVLTPKSV
+435 KCVLIP
-444 GAISESRHRTT
+444 
-455 KTDRKPLLLS
+455 KTDILKGERKPLLLS

-480 YLQDLRVTDVN
+480 YLQGLTVTDVN
-491 GETLPIE
+491 GEILPIE

-506 VEVENA
+506 VEVESA

-549 YALFIVGEV
+549 YALFIAGEV

-564 IDVPDSWHVST
+564 IDVPDNWHIST
-575 PWEQIASDEHHFV
+575 PWEQIASDEHRFV
-588 CEDPEDLMFAY
+588 CEDQNDLMFAY

-629 DEVQPTIKSLLH
+629 DDIQPTIESLLH

-670 GASGHSISVHI
+670 GASGRSISVHI
-681 GGELDKASR
+681 GGELDEASR
-690 RFWLPLVGHMVS
+690 RFWLPLVGYMVS
-702 SLWVGGRAID
+702 SLWVGSQAIN

-731 VSIRLGLTSETDF
+731 VSVRLGLTAETDF

-754 YLSQQGE
+754 YLSRQGE

-791 QIRTLTQNRSS
+791 QIRNLTENRSS

-820 FTMGDVIR
+820 FTMDDVIK
-828 IVSQIA
+828 IVSQIT
-834 GEDFKPFFTKYVTG
+834 GKDFKPFFHKYAAG
-848 TERLPLEQYLKA
+848 TERLPLEEYLKD
-860 AGMNAEIAFGERL
+860 AGMDVEIDFGERL
-873 PSLNYILFDM
+873 PSLGYILFQM
-883 LQIKSFGGPTGGGM
+883 LQIKSLGGPTDGGM

-911 IGINDTPVKFF
+911 VGINGTPVNTF

-931 WKSGETVAL
+931 WKSGEVVKL
-940 TLKREG
+940 TLEREG
-946 KEIILPITLSG
+946 KEIILPITLAG
-957 DASKKPPLELGPIDV
+957 DPSESPPLEPGPIDV
-972 TITKNIDSTDLQNAI
+972 SITKRADSTDFQR
-987 WSRILG
+987 SILAG
-993 CKGETNEKNR
+993 ILREVRRK

>member
-1 MKNDD
+1 MKNED
-6 VNLIQRILSGDEGAC
+6 VDLIHRILAGDEAAF
-21 TALVEKHR
+21 TALVERHR
-29 KWIHSLAW
+29 KWVHSLAW

-72 WLYVIAKRQC
+72 WLHVIAKRQC

-91 TMQSLEAMPKA
+91 TMQSLDAMPRT
-102 ELEQLFYT
+102 ELETVFYT
-110 QYLEEEQIQAS
+110 QYLENEQTQAS
-121 TDELRQVVERLL
+121 RDGLREVVERLL
-133 RKLPET
+133 QKLPET
-139 ERSVMI
+139 ERSVMV

-157 STRLDVS
+157 GERLDVS

-184 MLRENLG
+184 MLRENLS
-191 PNVLRSEPRYISVQ
+191 PNLLKNEPRYISIQ
-205 ATATTESG
+205 ATAATEIG
-213 KHLAEGG
+213 EHLAEGG
-220 FELNQTDKVFKST
+220 FELRQTDKVFTST
-233 GSRTVGRSGDYP
+233 GSRTMGLRGDYP

-251 LHYINHRRTEVDLFK
+251 LHYINHRNNEINLFK
-266 FPLVSGSCWEQEG
+266 FPLVIGSRWAQEG

-286 ITLEAHESV
+286 ITLEGYETV
-295 EVSAGT
+295 EISAGS

-312 TDADVKEP
+312 TDADVEEP
-320 DAEHGNAYLNG
+320 DAEQGNAYING
-331 TRYLWFAEDV
+331 TRYLWFAKGV
-341 GLVKM
+341 GLVKL

-352 GVVTEAELI
+352 GVVTEAELL
-361 QYEIPVQEQEYLP
+361 QYEIPLANEEYFP
-374 SQIGAQWTYKWHNE
+374 SQIGTQWTYKWHNA
-388 YNDEAIVE
+388 YSDEAIVE
-396 DWHVTRN
+396 GWHVTRN

-414 ALASASYEVRI
+414 MLASARYEVRI
-425 SDDEPRVAYI
+425 SDDAPRIAHV
-435 KCVLTPKSV
+435 KCLLTPKAV

-465 MTRFGTEWL
+465 MTHFGTEWL

-480 YLQDLRVTDVN
+480 YLQDLTVTDGN

-506 VEVENA
+506 VEVGSEA
-512 SPLTLQYK
+512 PLTLQYK

-558 KDIELK
+558 KDIQLK
-564 IDVPDSWHVST
+564 VDVPDSWHVST
-575 PWEQIASDEHHFV
+575 PWEQIASEEHRFV
-588 CEDPEDLMFAY
+588 CENQDDLTFAY
-599 LVLGEY
+599 LVLGRY

-611 LGDAEIV
+611 LGDAEVV

-629 DEVQPTIKSLLH
+629 DEVQPTIKALLY

-648 AIPTGKIL
+648 ATPTGKIL

-670 GASGHSISVHI
+670 GASGRSISVHI
-681 GGELDKASR
+681 GDELNKASR
-690 RFWLPLVGHMVS
+690 RFWLPLVAHIVS
-702 SLWVGGRAID
+702 ALWVGSRGID
-712 FRGQE
+712 FREQE

-731 VSIRLGLTSETDF
+731 VSVRLGLTSETDF
-744 LRRFERRWES
+744 LRRFQHRWKS
-754 YLSQQGE
+754 YLSRQGE

-834 GEDFKPFFTKYVTG
+834 GTDFKPFFTKYVTG
-848 TERLPLEQYLKA
+848 TERLPLEQCLKA

-873 PSLNYILFDM
+873 PSLNYILFEM

-911 IGINDTPVKFF
+911 IGINGTLVKFF

-931 WKSGETVAL
+931 WKSGETVTL

-957 DASKKPPLELGPIDV
+957 DASKKPPLEPGPIDV
-972 TITKNIDSTDLQNAI
+972 TITKSIDSTDLKNAI
-987 WSRILG
+987 WSGMLRR
-993 CKGETNEKNR
+993 KK

>member
-21 TALVEKHR
+21 TALVERHR

-63 LTDHRRFLG
+63 LKDSNRFLG

-82 IEWLRRKPM
+82 IEWLRRKPV

-102 ELEQLFYT
+102 ELEQLYYT
-110 QYLEEEQIQAS
+110 QYLEEGQIQAS
-121 TDELRQVVERLL
+121 TNELRQVVECLL

-139 ERSVMI
+139 ERSAMI
-145 LHYFNGLTCEEV
+145 LHYFSGLTCEEV
-157 STRLDVS
+157 SARLDVS

-191 PNVLRSEPRYISVQ
+191 PNILKSEPRYISIQ

-233 GSRTVGRSGDYP
+233 GSRTFGLRGDYP

-251 LHYINHRRTEVDLFK
+251 LHYINHRNEIDLFK
-266 FPLVSGSCWEQEG
+266 FPLVIGSRWAQEG

-286 ITLEAHESV
+286 ITLEGHASV

-320 DAEHGNAYLNG
+320 DAEQGNAYLNG
-331 TRYLWFAEDV
+331 TRYLWFAKGV

-352 GVVTEAELI
+352 GVVTEAELL
-361 QYEIPVQEQEYLP
+361 QYKIPVQEQEYLP
-374 SQIGAQWTYKWHNE
+374 SQIGTQWTYRWHND

-396 DWHVTRN
+396 GWHVTRN

-414 ALASASYEVRI
+414 ALASARYEVKI
-425 SDDEPRVAYI
+425 SADEPRIAYV
-435 KCVLTPKSV
+435 KCVLTPKTDR
-444 GAISESRHRTT
+444 GT
-455 KTDRKPLLLS
+455 KGDRKPLLLS

-491 GETLPIE
+491 GEILPIE

-506 VEVENA
+506 VETRNA
-512 SPLTLQYK
+512 SPLTLEYK

-539 VQEDCIFLPG
+539 VQEDCIFFPG

-564 IDVPDSWHVST
+564 IDVPDNWHFST

-588 CEDPEDLMFAY
+588 CEDPDDLMFAY

-605 SKRLAK
+605 SRRLAK

-629 DEVQPTIKSLLH
+629 DEVQPTIESLLH

-670 GASGHSISVHI
+670 GASGRSISVHI

-690 RFWLPLVGHMVS
+690 HFWLPLVGYMAS
-702 SLWVGGRAID
+702 CLWVGSQAIN
-712 FRGQE
+712 FRQQE

-731 VSIRLGLTSETDF
+731 VSVRLRLTPESDF

-754 YLSQQGE
+754 YLSRQGE

-807 KQMYREFGLTDDT
+807 KQMYREFGLTDDA

-828 IVSQIA
+828 IVNQIA
-834 GEDFKPFFTKYVTG
+834 GEDFKPFFHKYVVG
-848 TERLPLEQYLKA
+848 AERLPLEQYLKA
-860 AGMNAEIAFGERL
+860 AGMTAEIAFGERL
-873 PSLNYILFDM
+873 PSLNYILFEM
-883 LQIKSFGGPTGGGM
+883 LQIKSFGGPTGGGL

-911 IGINDTPVKFF
+911 ISINDTPVKFF

-931 WKSGETVAL
+931 WRSGETVAL
-940 TLKREG
+940 TLKRGG

-957 DASKKPPLELGPIDV
+957 AASKKPPLESGPIDV
-972 TITKNIDSTDLQNAI
+972 TITKSIDSTDLQNAI
-987 WSRILG
+987 WSGILG
-993 CKGETNEKNR
+993 SKGETHEKNR

>member
-1 MKNDD
+1 MKNED
-6 VNLIQRILSGDEGAC
+6 VDLIHRILAGDEAAF
-21 TALVEKHR
+21 TALVDRHR

-52 TFIQAFKSLPT
+52 TFIQTLKSLPT
-63 LTDHRRFLG
+63 LRDPNRFLG

-82 IEWLRRKPM
+82 IEWLRRKPI
-91 TMQSLEAMPKA
+91 TMQSLDAMPKA
-102 ELEQLFYT
+102 ELETVSYT
-110 QYLEEEQIQAS
+110 QYLEEEQAQTS
-121 TDELRQVVERLL
+121 TSELRQVVEHLL

-139 ERSVMI
+139 ERSVMV

-157 STRLDVS
+157 SERLDVS

-184 MLRENLG
+184 TLRENLG
-191 PNVLRSEPRYISVQ
+191 PNLLKNEQRYISIQ
-205 ATATTESG
+205 ANATTESG

-220 FELNQTDKVFKST
+220 FELNQTDKVFTST
-233 GSRTVGRSGDYP
+233 SSHTMGLHGDYP

-251 LHYINHRRTEVDLFK
+251 LHYINHPNMIDLFK
-266 FPLVSGSCWEQEG
+266 FPVVIGSRWEPEV
-279 PHKSKAT
+279 PHKSRAM
-286 ITLEAHESV
+286 ITLEAHETV

-312 TDADVKEP
+312 TDADVAEP
-320 DAEHGNAYLNG
+320 DAEQGNAYLNG
-331 TRYLWFAEDV
+331 TRYLWFAKGI

-352 GVVTEAELI
+352 GIITEAELLE
-361 QYEIPVQEQEYLP
+361 YEIPLADEEYFP
-374 SQIGAQWTYKWHNE
+374 SQIGTQWTYRWHNA

-396 DWHVTRN
+396 AWHVTRN
-403 FSHPKNLDNPL
+403 FSHPKNLDNPVE
-414 ALASASYEVRI
+414 LASARYEVRI
-425 SDDEPRVAYI
+425 SDDEPRVAYV
-435 KCVLTPKSV
+435 KCVLTPKADSSSK
-444 GAISESRHRTT
+444 G
-455 KTDRKPLLLS
+455 DRQPLLLS

-480 YLQDLRVTDVN
+480 YLQDLTVTDIN

-512 SPLTLQYK
+512 LPLTLQYK
-520 VLINHDERDWPFG
+520 VLINHDEREWPFG

-558 KDIELK
+558 KDIQLK
-564 IDVPDSWHVST
+564 VDAPDSWHVST
-575 PWEQIASDEHHFV
+575 PWEQIASDEHHFIA
-588 CEDPEDLMFAY
+588 EDQDDLMFAY

-611 LGDAEIV
+611 LGDAEVV

-629 DEVQPTIKSLLH
+629 DEVQPTIKALLR

-648 AIPTGKIL
+648 ATPTGKIL
-656 FVANPYGEKGHLGG
+656 FVANPYGEKGYPGG
-670 GASGHSISVHI
+670 GASGRSISVHV

-690 RFWLPLVGHMVS
+690 HFWLPLVGYMVS
-702 SLWVGGRAID
+702 SLWVGSPAIN

-731 VSIRLGLTSETDF
+731 VSVRLGLTSESDF
-744 LRRFERRWES
+744 LRSFKRKWEA

-761 LSIREAGEDKSA
+761 LSIREAGENKSA

-784 VAAALDL
+784 IAAALDL

-807 KQMYREFGLTDDT
+807 KQMYREFGLTDVT
-820 FTMGDVIR
+820 YTINDVIR
-828 IVSQIA
+828 IVNQIA
-834 GEDFKPFFTKYVTG
+834 GEDFKPFFSRYVTG

-873 PSLNYILFDM
+873 PSLNYILFEM
-883 LQIKSFGGPTGGGM
+883 LQIKSLGGPTGQGM
-897 FIHHSPQYQDDDEL
+897 FIHHSAQYQDDDEL
-911 IGINDTPVKFF
+911 IGINGAPVKTF
-922 DDIRKVAKD
+922 DDIRNAAKD
-931 WKSGETVAL
+931 WKSGDAVTL

-957 DASKKPPLELGPIDV
+957 DASKKPPVAQGIIDV
-972 TITKNIDSTDLQNAI
+972 TLTKSADSTDLQNAI
-987 WSRILG
+987 WSGMLG
-993 CKGETNEKNR
+993 SKGENEKNG